1 MNLTDDLLATTKT
14 RLELYDDNSC
24 NVVDKKGTP
33 MCTAFM
39 PAGICSVGTNRAMM
53 VGKAVYSLLFVLI
66 AINLLRKPNVYLT
79 LLFTI
84 TLAQI

>member
-14 RLELYDDNSC
+14 RLELYDDNSF

-53 VGKAVYSLLFVLI
+53 VGVVVYSLLFVLT
-66 AINLLRKPNVYLT
+66 AISLRRIELGSCVRILRLLT
-79 LLFTI
+79 
-84 TLAQI
+84 